1 MHAILDEPILPIRS
15 PKAAIRL
22 TLASRA
28 DRLCRQLSN
37 TSLDQATV
45 SGDFSRH
52 GSRQSQAGR
61 FDRWGLVETI
71 AAKDQQAP

>member
-1 MHAILDEPILPIRS
+1 MLDEPISPIRS

-22 TLASRA
+22 TLAGRA

-37 TSLDQATV
+37 ASLDQATI

-52 GSRQSQAGR
+52 GSRQSPTGR
-61 FDRWGLVETI
+61 FLDRLGLVETI